1 MSGFLLDTNV
11 VSEVRKQRANPR
23 LLAWLGSRDERT
35 LSISVVTLGE
45 LRQGIA
51 MTGPDDGRRER
62 LVAYLADLQARF
74 AGRILPIGEAV
85 AECWGTIN
93 GDARARGAGPLSVID
108 SLIAATAI
116 HHQLTVVTRNTR
128 HFLETGA
135 TVFDPFT

>member
-1 MSGFLLDTNV
+1 MLGIGAEL
-11 VSEVRKQRANPR
+11 EVLPAALA
-23 LLAWLGSRDERT
+23 LLARGGEERDARRRVLGSGRQRT
-35 LSISVVTLGE
+35 QAG
-45 LRQGIA
+45 
-51 MTGPDDGRRER
+51 DDQR
-62 LVAYLADLQARF
+62 LAQ
-74 AGRILPIGEAV
+74 AV